1 MTLGSPQGVTDI
13 CGSTDSDLISR
24 QLMLAG
30 ARLTAILA
38 TEGLTAPTTDVIMSN
53 AVDLLAASQI
63 ASKPGAVDPT
73 TNYEVDGF
81 SRKGKL
87 TSQAEDYANQAAEII
102 KDYIAINTST
112 TPIPTMAI
120 VGRKGRRIGTYEEMT
135 MAEEDAY

>member
-24 QLMLAG
+24 QLMLAK
-30 ARLTAILA
+30 ARLSAILA

-63 ASKPGAVDPT
+63 ASKPGAVDPI

-87 TSQAEDYANQAAEII
+87 TSQAEDYANRAAEII
-102 KDYIAINTST
+102 KDYITQNTAAS
-112 TPIPTMAI
+112 IPPGLA
-120 VGRKGRRIGTYEEMT
+120 VVDRRGQE
-135 MAEEDAY
+135 AAY